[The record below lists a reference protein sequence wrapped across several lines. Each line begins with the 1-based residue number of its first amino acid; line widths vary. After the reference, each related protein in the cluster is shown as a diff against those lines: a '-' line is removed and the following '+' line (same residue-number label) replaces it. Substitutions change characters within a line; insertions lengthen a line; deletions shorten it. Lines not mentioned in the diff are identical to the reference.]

1 MSARARGLLTK
12 TLPGSNGL
20 LCPVENSLAF
30 RREPHI
36 ALTALHDGH
45 AEFFFKMTYRGGQ
58 GGLRDAADFCRARE
72 MLFSRECHQIFK
84 LTNEHGLAAQMVFSA
99 KVCHLRA
106 ASGAPLRPFRR
117 CAYRKCPTSGSPPL
131 TGRRRFTSLS
141 SRYNITRS

>member
-45 AEFFFKMTYRGGQ
+45 AEFFFKMTYPGGQ
-58 GGLRDAADFCRARE
+58 GGLRDAADFCGARE

-84 LTNEHGLAAQMVFSA
+84 LTNEHGLAAQMLASDWDI
-99 KVCHLRA
+99 RA
-106 ASGAPLRPFRR
+106 RSP
-117 CAYRKCPTSGSPPL
+117 SPPAFQL
-131 TGRRRFTSLS
+131 CTDARPKDQRWNVRFSP
-141 SRYNITRS
+141 